1 VAYSRPVISDRELA
15 GLQSAIRA
23 LLPDYLADLERLVNI
38 DCGTYTK
45 AGVDEV
51 GRWVAEHLRALGAS
65 VRVEP
70 NEQLGDTL
78 VAELEGTRGGPN
90 VLLIGHLD
98 TVFEPGTV
106 AARPF
111 VVRGGRAYGPGVADM
126 KSGLLGGLYALQA
139 LKLTVAAGGA
149 WPVGRLVFVVNPDE
163 EIGSPASTPVIER
176 AVRERSID
184 CALVLEEARANGD
197 IVSARKGV
205 VDIRL
210 LIEGRAAH
218 AGVEPD
224 KGRSAVVEAAHKIVA
239 LTALN
244 GRWPGVTV
252 NVGAVHG
259 GTRPNVVAEHA
270 ELEIDLR
277 ATNRAA
283 LEQAEGEIRAIAAH
297 TTIADVSASVE
308 LRGHFWPMEKQ
319 AAGAALVNQAVAIAA
334 RLGFAL
340 KDTATGGASDANT
353 TAGLGVPT
361 LDGLGPIGGNPHSPE
376 EYVEI
381 DSVVPR
387 VTLLAALLLSV
398 ARR

>member
-1 VAYSRPVISDRELA
+1 
-15 GLQSAIRA
+15 
-23 LLPDYLADLERLVNI
+23 
-38 DCGTYTK
+38 
-45 AGVDEV
+45 
-51 GRWVAEHLRALGAS
+51 
-65 VRVEP
+65 
-70 NEQLGDTL
+70 
-78 VAELEGTRGGPN
+78 
-90 VLLIGHLD
+90 
-98 TVFEPGTV
+98 
-106 AARPF
+106 
-111 VVRGGRAYGPGVADM
+111 M

-139 LKLTVAAGGA
+139 LKLTVGAGGA
-149 WPVGRLVFVVNPDE
+149 WPFGRLVFVVNPDE

-205 VDIRL
+205 VDIRM

-239 LTALN
+239 LTGLN